1 MNEFLNLAMS
11 GLVPGAI
18 YSIMASGIVLT
29 YQTSGIFNFAH
40 GAVAFVTAPPIA
52 LNVQV
57 GLLLG
62 DQAAPRLPMDR
73 VIAWELELYGSHGMA
88 AHEYPA
94 MLELIAAGVL
104 RPEQLVG
111 RVVRLDE
118 APDALA
124 AMGGPV
130 GSTGM
135 TIVVP

>member
-1 MNEFLNLAMS
+1 M
-11 GLVPGAI
+11 
-18 YSIMASGIVLT
+18 
-29 YQTSGIFNFAH
+29 
-40 GAVAFVTAPPIA
+40 
-52 LNVQV
+52 QV

-94 MLELIAAGVL
+94 MLELIDAGVL

-111 RVVRLDE
+111 RVVRLDD